1 MPVCLFLRYSI
12 FHLDCIRLPVP
23 ACKKALKETFSKRS
37 EKKQKGVKIMTN
49 GDVIRNMTD
58 EEIADFLL
66 SEESSACFHCEY
78 YDHEIKRCYLDNPCV
93 KGLAWVML
101 LEWLSSQTVYERS
114 ENP

>member
-1 MPVCLFLRYSI
+1 
-12 FHLDCIRLPVP
+12 
-23 ACKKALKETFSKRS
+23 
-37 EKKQKGVKIMTN
+37 MTN

-114 ENP
+114 ENPCKDCEFYMINDKDFGCGLNSPCPHNL